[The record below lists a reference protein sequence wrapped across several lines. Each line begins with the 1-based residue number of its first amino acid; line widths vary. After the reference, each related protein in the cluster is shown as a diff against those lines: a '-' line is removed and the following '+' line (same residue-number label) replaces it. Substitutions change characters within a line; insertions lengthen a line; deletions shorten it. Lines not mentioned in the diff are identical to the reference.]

1 MRLVLC
7 SLSIVVVVGDG
18 TTCSEDDEHQSAL
31 EKPVEASFHGHGANG
46 LGGAE
51 NGMQWWALAQHA
63 RTLTTSIVVVIVV
76 VGASA
81 IVVVVVGYCTCHMS
95 LSAAQ

>member
-31 EKPVEASFHGHGANG
+31 EKPVEASFHGHGVNG
-46 LGGAE
+46 L
-51 NGMQWWALAQHA
+51 
-63 RTLTTSIVVVIVV
+63 
-76 VGASA
+76 
-81 IVVVVVGYCTCHMS
+81 
-95 LSAAQ
+95 